1 MQNDFKIRCFSELE
15 SEKFDDEKCET
26 ATSKEQV
33 RN

>member
-1 MQNDFKIRCFSELE
+1 MAKRFFSD
-15 SEKFDDEKCET
+15 SKADKFDDEGLNT